1 MEANSLGSRGAS
13 PGFINGFNIVNV
25 AREAGSMIVCTTDG
39 RAYFIKQSKAYTA
52 A

>member
-1 MEANSLGSRGAS
+1 MKANSFCGRGAS

-25 AREAGSMIVCTTDG
+25 AREAGGMIIFTAYG
-39 RAYFIKQSKAYTA
+39 RAYFVKESKAYTA